1 MGLLG
6 GYLITICTEA
16 HLCSDVGN
24 PLIDIADQLFS
35 GGHPATGADAAANG
49 PMQQRQCIHLSKK
62 LLYMQI
68 DRMLAMAM
76 TMTTTTTM
84 AMAMTTMAMAT
95 TMAMTAWA
103 WT

>member
-1 MGLLG
+1 
-6 GYLITICTEA
+6 
-16 HLCSDVGN
+16 
-24 PLIDIADQLFS
+24 
-35 GGHPATGADAAANG
+35 
-49 PMQQRQCIHLSKK
+49 MQQRTGCSRDSADCKITHTLEQETAI
-62 LLYMQI
+62 QI

-76 TMTTTTTM
+76 TMAIKTTM